1 MSVETSMQC
10 ATHPNVETDLGCS
23 RCGKG
28 ICPRCLV
35 HTPVGA
41 RCRECANIRRIP
53 TYNMTGSTFA
63 RAAAGAL
70 VAGIGVGIV
79 WGIFNPLTGFFF
91 GILAGLAVGFGVGE
105 GVSLATNRKAGP
117 PLQAI
122 AIGGVGLAYLIR
134 VGFLFTI
141 GDWVFDDLSVD
152 LFGLIA
158 AGIAA
163 ATATGRLR

>member
-1 MSVETSMQC
+1 MQC
-10 ATHPNVETDLGCS
+10 ATHPDVETDLGCS
-23 RCGKG
+23 RCGKP

-41 RCRECANIRRIP
+41 RCRDCANVRRIP
-53 TYNMTGSTFA
+53 TYNLGGETFA
-63 RAAAGAL
+63 RAAIGAL
-70 VAGIGVGIV
+70 VAGIGIGVI

-91 GILAGLAVGFGVGE
+91 GIIAGLAIGFGVGE

-122 AIGGVGLAYLIR
+122 AIAGVGLAYVIR
-134 VGFLFTI
+134 VAFLFTI

-152 LFGLIA
+152 LAGLIA
-158 AGIAA
+158 LGIAA